1 MGKKVS
7 ASMRVCSLHFT
18 KEDFIPSQGKNHI
31 RHLKKTSI
39 PSLNLPIGS
48 TRKISPQRKIQAKC
62 REERWHKRSCVKQL
76 SVENICDVPEKE
88 IVMQTTVSDKTTD
101 QNVIE
106 KALPAIRIIDEHGC
120 LAEVVEENVKTSLTN
135 KDIGIQVQSDN
146 IFVKFSSIIISDT
159 ELSTLTGIYSFSLL
173 NTIETLVKTTY
184 KETPTANTKTDIRE
198 TIIMT
203 FMKLKQN
210 MSYALLSILFKCKP
224 NTCKEKIFQM
234 LDILYICLKP
244 AILWPNKD
252 NILKNI
258 SLCFM
263 GFEDVRVVVD
273 CTEIKIQKP
282 KDLCCQI
289 ATFSRYKS
297 NYTIK
302 FMTGVTPAGL
312 ILFVSKCYGGRA
324 FDKAIFEQSKIIQK
338 LNKKDAIMRDKGFPI
353 DDICK
358 LNDIKLIRPPF
369 LKDKKQFSKTDA
381 ILTRNIATA
390 RVHIERSNQRLKTF
404 QVLGSTMPACLISKA
419 DEIFNIICAVVNL
432 SAPIIK
438 DDKFCSQH
446 KAK

>member
-1 MGKKVS
+1 
-7 ASMRVCSLHFT
+7 
-18 KEDFIPSQGKNHI
+18 GKNHI

-48 TRKISPQRKIQAKC
+48 TRKVSPQRKIQAKC

-76 SVENICDVPEKE
+76 SVENVCDVPEKE

-106 KALPAIRIIDEHGC
+106 KTLPAIRIIDEHGC

-184 KETPTANTKTDIRE
+184 KETPTANTKIRE

-224 NTCKEKIFQM
+224 NT
-234 LDILYICLKP
+234 Y
-244 AILWPNKD
+244 
-252 NILKNI
+252 
-258 SLCFM
+258 
-263 GFEDVRVVVD
+263 VRVVVD
-273 CTEIKIQKP
+273 YTEIKIQKP

-289 ATFSRYKS
+289 TTFSRYKS

-302 FMTGVTPAGL
+302 FMTGVTPVGL
-312 ILFVSKCYGGRA
+312 ISFVSKCYGGRA
-324 FDKAIFEQSKIIQK
+324 SDKAIFEQSKIIQK
-338 LNKKDAIMRDKGFPI
+338 LNKKDAIMTDKGFPI

-381 ILTRNIATA
+381 KLTRNIATA

-404 QVLGSTMPACLISKA
+404 QILGSTVPACLISKA
-419 DEIFNIICAVVNL
+419 DEIFNIICAV
-432 SAPIIK
+432 
-438 DDKFCSQH
+438 
-446 KAK
+446 